1 MKNLVK
7 HSAIWFV
14 VGTGFMALG
23 CMSKHNL
30 SGEAE
35 YEAQEPSERVIDK
48 LRKIV
53 KDPIGGPQGFMLQIE
68 NDSTLISF
76 NCEFG
81 HANWVSWTVTAS
93 DIGTTKRTKNFYQDT
108 RLPSENCLN
117 PLPTDLSG
125 SGFDRGHMAPSGD
138 RTRDKAYNK
147 GVFSM
152 ANIVP
157 QAPQVNQKGWNDL
170 EMLTRDFVKQ
180 GNDAIVV
187 SGALGSIGKIPNSGI
202 NIPEY
207 TWKVVL
213 IVPKGAIDLSEA
225 TTRIYAVLFKN
236 ALEIA
241 PVPLADALVS
251 VDELEEKVGID
262 VLSGIMD
269 DLENRLERKRQE
281 LPVKGNAR
289 QEQD

>member
-1 MKNLVK
+1 MRKLLK
-7 HSAIWFV
+7 HSSIWLV
-14 VGTGFMALG
+14 LGTGFMSLG
-23 CMSKHNL
+23 CMSRQNL

-35 YEAQEPSERVIDK
+35 YEGKEPSERVIDK
-48 LRKIV
+48 LRSIV
-53 KDPIGGPQGFMLQIE
+53 RDPIGGPEGFMLQIE
-68 NDSTLISF
+68 NDSTVISF
-76 NCEFG
+76 NCEYG

-93 DIGTTKRTKNFYQDT
+93 DIGATKRTKDFYQDS

-138 RTRDKAYNK
+138 RTRDKVYNR

-170 EMLTRDFVKQ
+170 EMLTRDFVKN

-187 SGALGSIGKIPNSGI
+187 SGALGSIGKIPKSGI

-213 IVPKGAIDLSEA
+213 IVPKGALDLSEA
-225 TTRIYAVLFKN
+225 TTRIYAVLYKN

-241 PVPLADALVS
+241 PVALADALVS

-269 DLENRLERKRQE
+269 DLENRLESKRQE
-281 LPVKGNAR
+281 LPIKGNAR
-289 QEQD
+289 HEQD